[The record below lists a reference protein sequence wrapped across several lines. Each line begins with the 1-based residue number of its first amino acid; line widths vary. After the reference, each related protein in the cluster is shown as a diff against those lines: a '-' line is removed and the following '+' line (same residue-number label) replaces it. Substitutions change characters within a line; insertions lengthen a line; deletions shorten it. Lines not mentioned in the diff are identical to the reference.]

1 MWTVAPGATAFSMK
15 HDQAVRREIV
25 DALQSNPPKTPRMLD
40 PDSDRDDRLGVGLP
54 AEHATFNPTQLC
66 LVNLDVPGSR
76 SRPGPTIAVR

>member
-1 MWTVAPGATAFSMK
+1 MK

-25 DALQSNPPKTPRMLD
+25 DALQSNPPKTPGMLD

-66 LVNLDVPGSR
+66 LVNLDVPGQPLGAR
-76 SRPGPTIAVR
+76 AHHRRPVAVQHRPRRLV